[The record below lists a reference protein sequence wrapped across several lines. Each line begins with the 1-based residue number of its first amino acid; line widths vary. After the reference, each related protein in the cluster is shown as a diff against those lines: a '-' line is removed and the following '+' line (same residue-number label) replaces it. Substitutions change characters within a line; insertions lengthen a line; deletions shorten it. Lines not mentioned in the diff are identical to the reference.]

1 MAAANKYRID
11 KNRDATALRPRYSRI
26 PKVTGL
32 LVSHRFR
39 SVYGD
44 AFAAAA
50 KARGVELELL
60 VLPDDP
66 EARLADV
73 AAARAEVAY
82 FSSDVFPK
90 FGKPFFSATR
100 RAEKLKWLHVFNAG
114 VDHPVFASILERG
127 VRLTTSS
134 GTAAGPIAQTE
145 IAGMLYLS
153 RNVVGQTLL
162 VYGFGKI
169 GAEIARLA
177 RMFGLKVIGV
187 RRHAQAHEHADEMH
201 TPDGLHALLTRSDWL
216 AMACPLTAETRGV
229 IDAAALAAMP
239 KGARVINISRG
250 EVIDEPALIAALASG
265 HLGGAYLDVF
275 AQEPLPAGSPL
286 WDMPNVLVT
295 AHDASTLDAY
305 DPRINAL
312 FLDNLAHWQRNEPLV
327 NEVTQL

>member
-1 MAAANKYRID
+1 V
-11 KNRDATALRPRYSRI
+11 TA
-26 PKVTGL
+26 L

-44 AFAAAA
+44 AFLADAQ
-50 KARGVELELL
+50 ARGVDLELL

-66 EARLADV
+66 EARLADDL
-73 AAARAEVAY
+73 AARAEVAY
-82 FSSDVFPK
+82 FSSDVFPR
-90 FGKPFFSATR
+90 FGKAFFSATR
-100 RAEKLKWLHVFNAG
+100 KAPGLKWLHVFNAG

-134 GTAAGPIAQTE
+134 GTASTPIAQTA
-145 IAGMLYLS
+145 IAGMLYLQ
-153 RNVVGQTLL
+153 RALAGKTLL

-177 RMFGLKVIGV
+177 RLLDMRVIGM
-187 RRHAQAHEHADEMH
+187 RRNAQPHEHADEMH
-201 TPDGLHALLTRSDWL
+201 VPAQLHAMLARSDWL
-216 AMACPLTAETRGV
+216 ALACPLTKETRGV

-239 KGARVINISRG
+239 KGARVLNISRG
-250 EVIDEPALIAALASG
+250 EVIDEPALIDALASG

-275 AQEPLPAGSPL
+275 ASEPLPAESPL
-286 WDMPNVLVT
+286 WDMPGVLVT
-295 AHDASTLDAY
+295 AHDASTSDAY

-312 FLDNLAHWQRNEPLV
+312 FLDNLARWRRHEPLI

>member
-1 MAAANKYRID
+1 M
-11 KNRDATALRPRYSRI
+11 TA
-26 PKVTGL
+26 L

-39 SVYGD
+39 ARYGD
-44 AFAAAA
+44 AFLADAT
-50 KARGVELELL
+50 ARGITLEFL

-66 EARLADV
+66 EARLADDL
-73 AAARAEVAY
+73 AARAEVAY

-100 RAEKLKWLHVFNAG
+100 KAAGLKWLHVFNAG

-127 VRLTTSS
+127 VRLTNSS
-134 GTAAGPIAQTE
+134 GTASTPIAQTA
-145 IAGMLYLS
+145 IAGMLHLT
-153 RNVVGQTLL
+153 RDLAGRTLL

-177 RMFGLKVIGV
+177 RLLGMRVIGM
-187 RRHAQAHEHADEMH
+187 RRNREAHAAADEML
-201 TPDGLHALLTRSDWL
+201 TPDHLHAALARSDWL
-216 AMACPLTAETRGV
+216 ALACPLTKETRGV

-239 KGARVINISRG
+239 QGARLLNISRG
-250 EVIDEPALIAALASG
+250 EVIDEAALIDALRRR

-275 AQEPLPAGSPL
+275 AEEPLPADSPL

-295 AHDASTLDAY
+295 AHDASTSDAY

-312 FLDNLAHWQRNEPLV
+312 FLDNLARWQRREPLL

>member
-1 MAAANKYRID
+1 M
-11 KNRDATALRPRYSRI
+11 TA
-26 PKVTGL
+26 L

-39 SVYGD
+39 RVYGD

-50 KARGVELELL
+50 EARGIAIELL

-66 EARLADV
+66 AARLADDV
-73 AAARAEVAY
+73 AARVEVAY

-100 RAEKLKWLHVFNAG
+100 KAANLKWLHVFNAG

-134 GTAAGPIAQTE
+134 GTASTPIAQTA

-153 RNVVGQTLL
+153 RAVAGQTLL

-169 GAEIARLA
+169 GAEIGRLA
-177 RMFGLKVIGV
+177 RLLGMRVIGM
-187 RRHAQAHEHADEMH
+187 RRHANPHQHADEMH
-201 TPDGLHALLTRSDWL
+201 TPDQLHAMLARSHWL
-216 AMACPLTAETRGV
+216 ALACPLTAETRGV
-229 IDAAALAAMP
+229 IDAAMLAAMP

-250 EVIDEPALIAALASG
+250 EVIDEPALIAALAGG
-265 HLGGAYLDVF
+265 HLDGAYLDVF
-275 AQEPLPAGSPL
+275 AQEPLPVESPL

-295 AHDASTLDAY
+295 AHDASTSDAY
-305 DPRINAL
+305 DRRINAL
-312 FLDNLAHWQRNEPLV
+312 FLDNLARWQRGEPLI

>member
-1 MAAANKYRID
+1 M
-11 KNRDATALRPRYSRI
+11 TA
-26 PKVTGL
+26 L

-39 SVYGD
+39 TLYGD
-44 AFAAAA
+44 AFLADAT
-50 KARGVELELL
+50 ARDIALEYL

-66 EARLADV
+66 EARLADEL
-73 AAARAEVAY
+73 AARAEVAY

-100 RAEKLKWLHVFNAG
+100 KAADLKWLHVFNAG

-127 VRLTTSS
+127 VRLTNSS
-134 GTAAGPIAQTE
+134 GTASTPIAQTA
-145 IAGMLYLS
+145 IAGMLHLT
-153 RNVVGQTLL
+153 RDVAGRTLL

-177 RMFGLKVIGV
+177 RLLGMRVIGM
-187 RRHAQAHEHADEMH
+187 RRNREAHAAADEMH
-201 TPDGLHALLTRSDWL
+201 TPDQLHAMLARSDWL
-216 AMACPLTAETRGV
+216 ALACPLTKETRGV

-239 KGARVINISRG
+239 PGARLLNISRG
-250 EVIDEPALIAALASG
+250 EVIDEAALIDALNRR

-275 AQEPLPAGSPL
+275 AQEPLPAESPL

-295 AHDASTLDAY
+295 AHDASTSDAY

-312 FLDNLAHWQRNEPLV
+312 FLDNLARWQRHEPLL